1 MRFPPKFLAAA
12 SPIAIGM
19 TALASPAFAQSTG
32 SVEFEKEIVVTG
44 TRGTQQVAGVAS
56 PDTPK
61 ARAVL
66 TQETIQRQ
74 NPGQTIL
81 DTINLIPGV
90 SFQNNDAYGSAG
102 GTLSIRGFDASR
114 ISLTFDGVPLNDSG
128 NYAIYSNQ
136 QLDPEIISEVNVNLG
151 TTDVDSPT
159 ASAVGGTVNYRSKT
173 PDHDLGLLVS
183 GSLGEYNFRR
193 GFVKVETGD
202 LTASGTRAW
211 FSASTAK
218 NDNPFNNYGKV
229 NK

>member
-12 SPIAIGM
+12 SPIAIGVS
-19 TALASPAFAQSTG
+19 ALASPAFAQSTG

-114 ISLTFDGVPLNDSG
+114 ISPVSYTHLTLP
-128 NYAIYSNQ
+128 
-136 QLDPEIISEVNVNLG
+136 
-151 TTDVDSPT
+151 TT
-159 ASAVGGTVNYRSKT
+159 
-173 PDHDLGLLVS
+173 
-183 GSLGEYNFRR
+183 
-193 GFVKVETGD
+193 
-202 LTASGTRAW
+202 
-211 FSASTAK
+211 
-218 NDNPFNNYGKV
+218 
-229 NK
+229 